1 MRERWL
7 MLSRTTRD
15 MIVAGMWAAAW
26 VLVCWAG
33 YTVAY

>member
-15 MIVAGMWAAAW
+15 MIVAGTWGAAW

-33 YTVAY
+33 YAVAY